1 MIVVIKSGGFNL
13 SSAKPTCI
21 ARESTPWHD
30 QLIIFGSPRSAKIEF
45 DAFFVH
51 GAKLVVASQPLSFK
65 LCVYTLNNNL
75 VLSTIS
81 IWLNLDGTCNSA

>member
-30 QLIIFGSPRSAKIEF
+30 QLIIFGSTRSAKIEF
-45 DAFFVH
+45 DAFFS
-51 GAKLVVASQPLSFK
+51 ARCKTCRRLSTVVVQIM
-65 LCVYTLNNNL
+65 CVY
-75 VLSTIS
+75 IEQ
-81 IWLNLDGTCNSA
+81 